1 MSDEQFKLYHVHLNW
16 YQRCDFFIC
25 CVINYKTKHHI
36 HRTQANMR
44 SKTDWEKQTVKP
56 FVIDITPVTNK
67 GFADFVKKKRYNLL
81 VQTYRITSIRI

>member
-1 MSDEQFKLYHVHLNW
+1 
-16 YQRCDFFIC
+16 
-25 CVINYKTKHHI
+25 
-36 HRTQANMR
+36 MR

-81 VQTYRITSIRI
+81 VQAYRITSIRI